1 MMGGAVFSP
10 YNLAW
15 GQIMVGVMVTSF
27 KRTDASMPWLPGL
40 LYSVLLTPRQATVNT
55 DPQQRLL
62 GTHYFYDFII

>member
-1 MMGGAVFSP
+1 
-10 YNLAW
+10 
-15 GQIMVGVMVTSF
+15 MVGVMVTSF